1 MSYENSTEFTTTI
14 AITSTNIRN
23 SSQAVSS
30 AVITLLGMQTPV
42 IILVWFEII
51 SAGIVYGFGFIG
63 NLIASV
69 IFLSRE
75 DFRTVSTGV
84 LFLLLT
90 LSNTVHLWTLTTEFL
105 GIFNIYVYSG
115 EFLQC
120 RLNYFVQNVSRTVST
135 YISITVTLD
144 RLIRT
149 EYPIKSRRI
158 CTCKNAIKST
168 IAYLIISSIS
178 YSFWFHPSN
187 SISSSTGGCT
197 TGLTSAY
204 TFFFSNI
211 FLPLRFIFVCVV
223 PVIIMSLGN
232 FRILYNIQQSRRR
245 VTQAIVESNIAG
257 GKSNRRTTILDR
269 LLLHM
274 MIINVCAFVITQ
286 VPFHIYTIVRTYS
299 RDLGLVDALLV
310 RTMLLVWQS
319 IYFGIGSYFHCIAS
333 SLFRKAFRE
342 IIKKILFC

>member
-1 MSYENSTEFTTTI
+1 MSYENSTESTTI
-14 AITSTNIRN
+14 TAITSTNIRN
-23 SSQAVSS
+23 SSQTVSS
-30 AVITLLGMQTPV
+30 AVTALLGMQPPV
-42 IILVWFEII
+42 IILVWFEIM

-63 NLIASV
+63 NLIVSV

-75 DFRTVSTGV
+75 DFRTMSTGV

-90 LSNTVHLWTLTTEFL
+90 LFNTVHLWTLTTEFL

-115 EFLQC
+115 AFLQC
-120 RLNYFVQNVSRTVST
+120 RLNYFAQNVSRTVST

-144 RLIRT
+144 RLIRS
-149 EYPIKSRRI
+149 EYPVTSRRI

-178 YSFWFHPSN
+178 YSFWFCPSN
-187 SISSSTGGCT
+187 SINSYTGACT
-197 TGLTSAY
+197 TGPTSAY
-204 TFFFSNI
+204 TFFFSNV
-211 FLPLRFIFVCVV
+211 FLPLRLIFICIV

-245 VTQAIVESNIAG
+245 VSQAIVENNIAG
-257 GKSNRRTTILDR
+257 RTSNRRTANLDR
-269 LLLHM
+269 LLLRM

-286 VPFHIYTIVRTYS
+286 VPFHIYTIVRTYN
-299 RDLGLVDALLV
+299 RDLGQVDALLV

-333 SLFRKAFRE
+333 SIFRKAFCE
-342 IIKKILFC
+342 IIRKILFC